1 MYLSR
6 VEIDLNNRKNIKELS
21 HLGAYHNWVES
32 SFPEEFNTS
41 TRTRKLWRRDK
52 LNDKE
57 YLLIVSENSPS
68 KLALEKYGVE
78 GTAQIKRYDKFL
90 NEIKEGGK
98 YRFRIVA
105 NPVISIMREAIGN
118 RGKVK
123 PLPNDKQIDFLVDRS
138 EKHGFEL
145 KENEFSI
152 VKREHVIFKKKS
164 QRVQLNKVEFEGVL
178 TVTNK
183 LLFVNMLI
191 NGFGKKKAYGFGM
204 MTVIPEE

>member
-6 VEIDLNNRKNIKELS
+6 VEIDFNNRKNIKELS

-90 NEIKEGGK
+90 NENTGLE
-98 YRFRIVA
+98 
-105 NPVISIMREAIGN
+105 
-118 RGKVK
+118 
-123 PLPNDKQIDFLVDRS
+123 
-138 EKHGFEL
+138 
-145 KENEFSI
+145 
-152 VKREHVIFKKKS
+152 
-164 QRVQLNKVEFEGVL
+164 
-178 TVTNK
+178 
-183 LLFVNMLI
+183 
-191 NGFGKKKAYGFGM
+191 
-204 MTVIPEE
+204 